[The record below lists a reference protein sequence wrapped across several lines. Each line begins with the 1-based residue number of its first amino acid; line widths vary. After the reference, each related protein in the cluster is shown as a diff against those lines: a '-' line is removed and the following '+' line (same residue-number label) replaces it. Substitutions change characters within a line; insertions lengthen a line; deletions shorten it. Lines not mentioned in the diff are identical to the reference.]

1 MKDLRLAANMP
12 HKGFVLDGLDITGI
26 DDAEEYILFGKAVEV
41 FFDGGSFICGRDQ
54 EFKVGQRWVKA
65 KNLLRKQLGERVV
78 YKVKDVGV
86 KELHD
91 YSVEGTHSFEV
102 CINNNKFIAH
112 NLHSL
117 GNLGG
122 GGSGGAASSRWYKYM
137 PVEKTVISTRTVR
150 KKKKVEKT
158 NIDIA
163 RLVLLGGTFEQIGD
177 EDESIGGGDQ
187 KVGTAN
193 Q

>member
-1 MKDLRLAANMP
+1 MP
-12 HKGFVLDGLDITGI
+12 HKGFVLDGVSISGVDA
-26 DDAEEYILFGKAVEV
+26 AEEYLLFGEAVEV
-41 FFDGGSFICGRDQ
+41 FFDGGSFICGKDQ
-54 EFKVGQRWVKA
+54 EFKVGTRWVKA
-65 KNLLRKQLGERVV
+65 KNLLRKKLGDKVV
-78 YKVKDVGV
+78 YKVRDVGV

-117 GNLGG
+117 SGLISGG
-122 GGSGGAASSRWYKYM
+122 EGGSVASGRWYKYL

-177 EDESIGGGDQ
+177 EDESVGGGNQ